1 MGHTQAMD
9 KGELLQQ
16 LKIDREA
23 PSGSKWMRW
32 FLFLPAAALLA
43 GGWFYWSASGD
54 LLVTTALAQPVEAV
68 SSSSD
73 SSVLDASGYI
83 TARRIATVSPKLAG
97 RVVEILVEE
106 GMSVD
111 EGQILA
117 RLDTTTADRSL
128 AWSESQ
134 VVAARAVLREIKVQL
149 KEAELTLNRT
159 QDLVSKTM
167 ASQAD
172 LDNAVMGV
180 DLLRARLQSQA
191 SQIQVAKRRV
201 DIERQRVI
209 DHEITAPFAGVVI
222 AKAAQVGEII
232 SPVTGGGNTNIGVCT
247 VVDMD
252 SLEVEVDV
260 NESYINRV
268 TPDQSVSVMLNAYPG
283 WEIPASVIA
292 IIPTADRSKAT
303 VSVRIRLLEKDA
315 RILPDMGVKVSFLME
330 PTADV
335 VEPTSQ
341 QIAGVLVPS
350 KAIHRDDRGQSF
362 AFVVVDAV
370 VQRRAV
376 RVGDR
381 SGKRKR
387 VTDGLAAGERVV
399 TNLDPTLVASLRNGI
414 TISEQ

>member
-1 MGHTQAMD
+1 MASTQTRD

-23 PSGSKWMRW
+23 SSGSKWIRW
-32 FLFLPAAALLA
+32 LLYLPVAAILA

-54 LLVTTALAQPVEAV
+54 LLVTTAVAQPVAAIDT
-68 SSSSD
+68 SGD

-106 GMSVD
+106 GMSVA

-117 RLDTTTADRSL
+117 RLDTTTAARSL

-134 VVAARAVLREIKVQL
+134 VMAARAVLGELKVQL
-149 KEAELTLNRT
+149 KEAQLTLKRT
-159 QDLVSKTM
+159 RDLVAKTM

-191 SQIQVAKRRV
+191 SQIDVARRRV

-247 VVDMD
+247 IVDMD

-268 TPDQSVSVMLNAYPG
+268 TPDQSVSVMLNAYPD

-303 VSVRIRLLEKDA
+303 VSVRIRLLVKDP
-315 RILPDMGVKVSFLME
+315 RILPDMGVKVSFLTE
-330 PTADV
+330 PTVKAAN
-335 VEPTSQ
+335 PKP
-341 QIAGVLVPS
+341 IAGVLVPS
-350 KAIHRDDRGQSF
+350 KAIHRDDSGRLF

-376 RVGDR
+376 RVDDGT
-381 SGKRKR
+381 GTRKR
-387 VTDGLAAGERVV
+387 VTRGLAAGERVV
-399 TNLDPTLVASLRNGI
+399 TNLDPTLVASLRNGV